1 MKLLR
6 AAAFATAAALAAS
19 VASAAAPAGPK
30 PKPPAKLAGSVRI
43 VFSGQ
48 GTETLKQYRQWIYE
62 LDNRCGYDKTVE
74 NVATFSWTATWDRVP
89 LQSLA
94 RGVSGRAPTAAAPTG
109 RVVGAEVRTDCGYP
123 EPLEGWAGTTPCDEA
138 LAFRSPATLD
148 VAAGRAGTAVVDLQ
162 APPLGLARPTACGLN
177 PRNGQLT
184 ASFPVALKALA
195 RLTRG
200 KTLTIRVGPG
210 APRSLVAYA
219 PDYNCAASEPPYEG
233 IRIEDTCKDTLV
245 WEGTV
250 TFTKL

>member
-1 MKLLR
+1 MKPVRTARL
-6 AAAFATAAALAAS
+6 AAAAVLVGA
-19 VASAAAPAGPK
+19 VASAAAPAA
-30 PKPPAKLAGSVRI
+30 PKPPGKLAGSVSI

-48 GTETLKQYRQWIYE
+48 GSETLKQYRQWIYE
-62 LDNRCGYDKTVE
+62 LDNRCGYDKTIE
-74 NVATFSWTATWDRVP
+74 NVATFSWTATWPRVP

-94 RGVSGRAPTAAAPTG
+94 RGVSGRTPTAASPAG
-109 RVVGAEVRTDCGYP
+109 RVAGSEVRTDCGYP

-148 VAAGRAGTAVVDLQ
+148 VSAGRAGTAVVDLQ
-162 APPLGLARPTACGLN
+162 APPLGLARPTACALN

-195 RLTRG
+195 RLARG
-200 KTLTIRVGPG
+200 KTLTMRVGPG

-219 PDYNCAASEPPYEG
+219 PEYNCEASEPPYEG
-233 IRIEDTCKDTLV
+233 IRIQDACKDTLV